1 MDLNQIY
8 QRFPTQSDC
17 IRHLEQTIWQHKPRC
32 PYCQSEKHSAMPK
45 ESRYHCNHCNR
56 SYSVTVNTI
65 FHKSKVDLQKWF
77 YAFLLI
83 MHTDEEVS
91 ARKLA
96 AAIYVTKDSAW
107 LMLKKIKK
115 AIEEGFV
122 I

>member
-1 MDLNQIY
+1 M
-8 QRFPTQSDC
+8 
-17 IRHLEQTIWQHKPRC
+17 
-32 PYCQSEKHSAMPK
+32 
-45 ESRYHCNHCNR
+45 
-56 SYSVTVNTI
+56 TVNTI